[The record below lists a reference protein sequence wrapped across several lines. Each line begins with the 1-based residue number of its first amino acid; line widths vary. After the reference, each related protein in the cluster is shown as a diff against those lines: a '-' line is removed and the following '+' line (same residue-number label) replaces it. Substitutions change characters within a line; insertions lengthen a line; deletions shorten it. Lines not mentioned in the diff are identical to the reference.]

1 DTIGYR
7 LQTDCLEP
15 FEQSIEDRL
24 DLLVVEGPP
33 PGGPSEHHLQAE
45 DLGVVYVEDHEL
57 DTEPL
62 LFEQVQINIP
72 MKPLCRPE
80 CAGLCPHCGADLNAG
95 ACSCAEE
102 TDDTRWAALA
112 TLRDRLS

>member
-1 DTIGYR
+1 MLFR
-7 LQTDCLEP
+7 
-15 FEQSIEDRL
+15 S
-24 DLLVVEGPP
+24 
-33 PGGPSEHHLQAE
+33 LQAE

-95 ACSCAEE
+95 ACSCA
-102 TDDTRWAALA
+102 
-112 TLRDRLS
+112 DRKSVV